1 MSFRPLI
8 NSVPLDVCLQFISE
22 RQYFKVQIKI
32 YHYRLDNFF
41 FNLFF
46 TRDFRKEWIKKYMD
60 DGIARVN
67 CYFSGNCCILNRQ
80 VSYIPAGQVSVHT
93 ATLLQ
98 T

>member
-41 FNLFF
+41 FL
-46 TRDFRKEWIKKYMD
+46 IS
-60 DGIARVN
+60 
-67 CYFSGNCCILNRQ
+67 FSLEILEKNGLKSIWTTESLGLTAISQ
-80 VSYIPAGQVSVHT
+80 VT
-93 ATLLQ
+93 AAY
-98 T
+98 